1 MKKIIISGGAGFI
14 GSHVVECALENN
26 NQVIVIDNLV
36 SGKLSNL
43 PNDKRVIFYKA
54 DILKDNIEYIFE
66 KENPDYC
73 IHLAAQTSVNYS
85 ESDPIYDAKMNIVS
99 SINLLNLCKKYK
111 IKKFI
116 TASSAAVY
124 GMPEKL
130 PIAENSQ
137 TKPISFYGIS
147 KLTMEKY
154 VEHFQIPYVIFRFS
168 NVYGPRQS
176 SSKESGV
183 IAIFHNAM
191 LNDEQI
197 QIFGDGNQIRD
208 FIFVK
213 DVANIINKSINTNIE
228 NVKCNFS
235 SNTGITINQLFK
247 LMKEMYN
254 YKYDPIYLSPRPGDI
269 KNSILDNSQII
280 KNFPD
285 LKFTDINKGLN
296 MLFEY
301 DRNSKIEIL

>member
-1 MKKIIISGGAGFI
+1 MKKIIITGGAGFI
-14 GSHVVECALENN
+14 GSHVVEFAIENN

-43 PNDKRVIFYKA
+43 PDDKRVVFYQA

-66 KENPDYC
+66 SENPDYC

-85 ESDPIYDAKMNIVS
+85 EADPIYDAQMNILS
-99 SINLLNLCKKYK
+99 SINLLNLCRKYK

-124 GMPEKL
+124 GIPEKL
-130 PIAENSQ
+130 PIDENSQ

-154 VEHFQIPYVIFRFS
+154 IQHFEIPYIIFRFS
-168 NVYGPRQS
+168 NVSGPRQS

-183 IAIFHNAM
+183 IAIFHEAM
-191 LNDEQI
+191 LNSKQI
-197 QIFGDGNQIRD
+197 EIFGDGKQIRD
-208 FIFVK
+208 FVFVK
-213 DVANIINKSINTNIE
+213 DVAAIINKVINTDISNIT
-228 NVKCNFS
+228 CNIS

-254 YKYDPIYLSPRPGDI
+254 YKYDPIYLSPRVGDI
-269 KNSILDNSQII
+269 KNSILDNAQII

-296 MLFEY
+296 VLFEY
-301 DRNSKIEIL
+301 DKNSKIGIL

>member
-14 GSHVVECALENN
+14 GSHVVELALENN
-26 NQVIVIDNLV
+26 NQVVVIDNLV

-43 PNDKRVIFYKA
+43 PNDKRVVFYKA

-66 KENPDYC
+66 KEKPDYY

-85 ESDPIYDAKMNIVS
+85 EADPIYDAQMNILS

-116 TASSAAVY
+116 IASSAAVY
-124 GMPEKL
+124 GIPEKL
-130 PIAENSQ
+130 PIDENSQ
-137 TKPISFYGIS
+137 TNPISFYGIS

-154 VEHFQIPYVIFRFS
+154 IQHFQIPYVIFRFS
-168 NVYGPRQS
+168 NVYGPCQS

-183 IAIFHNAM
+183 IAIFHDAM
-191 LNDEQI
+191 LNNKKIE
-197 QIFGDGNQIRD
+197 IFGDGKQIRD

-213 DVANIINKSINTNIE
+213 DVAVIINKVINTDISNIT
-228 NVKCNFS
+228 CNFS

-247 LMKEMYN
+247 LMKGMYN

>member
-1 MKKIIISGGAGFI
+1 MKKIIITGGAGFI
-14 GSHVVECALENN
+14 GSHVVEFAIENN

-43 PNDKRVIFYKA
+43 PDDKRVVFYQA
-54 DILKDNIEYIFE
+54 DIVKDNIEYIFE
-66 KENPDYC
+66 RENPDYC

-85 ESDPIYDAKMNIVS
+85 EIDPIYDAQMNILG

-111 IKKFI
+111 IKKFV

-124 GMPEKL
+124 GIPEKL

-154 VEHFQIPYVIFRFS
+154 IQHFEIPYIIFRFS

-183 IAIFHNAM
+183 IAIFHDAM
-191 LNDEQI
+191 LNNKQI
-197 QIFGDGNQIRD
+197 EIFGDGTQIRD

-213 DVANIINKSINTNIE
+213 DVAVIINKVINTDISNIT
-228 NVKCNFS
+228 CNFS

-247 LMKEMYN
+247 LMKKMYN
-254 YKYDPIYLSPRPGDI
+254 YKYDPIYLSPRTGDI

>member
-26 NQVIVIDNLV
+26 NQVIVIDNLI

-66 KENPDYC
+66 KEKPDYC

-99 SINLLNLCKKYK
+99 SINLLNLCKKYN

-254 YKYDPIYLSPRPGDI
+254 YKYDPIYLPPRAGDI

-285 LKFTDINKGLN
+285 LKFTDINKGLR

-301 DRNSKIEIL
+301 DRNLKIEIS

>member
-1 MKKIIISGGAGFI
+1 MKKIIITGGAGFI
-14 GSHVVECALENN
+14 GSHVVEFAIENN

-43 PNDKRVIFYKA
+43 PDDKRVVFYQA

-66 KENPDYC
+66 RENPDYC

-85 ESDPIYDAKMNIVS
+85 EIDPIYDAQMNILG

-111 IKKFI
+111 IKKFV

-124 GMPEKL
+124 GIPEKL
-130 PIAENSQ
+130 PIDENSQ

-154 VEHFQIPYVIFRFS
+154 IQHFEIPYIIFRFS

-183 IAIFHNAM
+183 IAIFHDAM
-191 LNDEQI
+191 LNNKQI
-197 QIFGDGNQIRD
+197 EIFGDGTQIRD

-213 DVANIINKSINTNIE
+213 DVAVIINKVINTDISNIT
-228 NVKCNFS
+228 CNFS

-247 LMKEMYN
+247 LMKKMYN
-254 YKYDPIYLSPRPGDI
+254 YKYDPIYLSPRTGDI

>member
-1 MKKIIISGGAGFI
+1 MKKIIITGGAGFI
-14 GSHVVECALENN
+14 GSHVVEFAIENN

-43 PNDKRVIFYKA
+43 PDDKRVVFYQA

-66 KENPDYC
+66 RENPDYC

-85 ESDPIYDAKMNIVS
+85 EADPIYDAQMNILS
-99 SINLLNLCKKYK
+99 SINLLNLCRKYK

-168 NVYGPRQS
+168 NVYGPHQS

-183 IAIFHNAM
+183 IAIFHDAM
-191 LNDEQI
+191 LNNKQI
-197 QIFGDGNQIRD
+197 EIFGDGTQIRD

-213 DVANIINKSINTNIE
+213 DVANIINSVIYSDISNIT
-228 NVKCNFS
+228 CNFS

-254 YKYDPIYLSPRPGDI
+254 YKYDPIYLPPRAGDI

-280 KNFPD
+280 NNFPD
-285 LKFTDINKGLN
+285 LKFTDINKGLR

-301 DRNSKIEIL
+301 DRNLKIEIS

>member
-1 MKKIIISGGAGFI
+1 
-14 GSHVVECALENN
+14 
-26 NQVIVIDNLV
+26 
-36 SGKLSNL
+36 
-43 PNDKRVIFYKA
+43 
-54 DILKDNIEYIFE
+54 
-66 KENPDYC
+66 
-73 IHLAAQTSVNYS
+73 
-85 ESDPIYDAKMNIVS
+85 
-99 SINLLNLCKKYK
+99 
-111 IKKFI
+111 
-116 TASSAAVY
+116 
-124 GMPEKL
+124 
-130 PIAENSQ
+130 
-137 TKPISFYGIS
+137 
-147 KLTMEKY
+147 MEKY

-254 YKYDPIYLSPRPGDI
+254 YKYDPIYLPPRAGDI

-285 LKFTDINKGLN
+285 LKFTDINKGLR

-301 DRNSKIEIL
+301 DRNLKIEIS

>member
-14 GSHVVECALENN
+14 GSHVVELLLKSN
-26 NQVIVIDNLV
+26 NQVVVMDNLK

-43 PNDKRVIFYKA
+43 PNDSRITFYKV
-54 DILKDNIEYIFE
+54 DILKDNLEYIFE
-66 KENPDYC
+66 KEKPDYC
-73 IHLAAQTSVNYS
+73 IHLAAQTSVNNS
-85 ESDPIYDAKMNIVS
+85 EIDPMYDAQMNIIS

-124 GMPEKL
+124 GIPEDL
-130 PIAENSQ
+130 PISENQS

-154 VEHFQIPYVIFRFS
+154 IQHFQIPYVIFRFS

-191 LNDEQI
+191 LNNKQI
-197 QIFGDGNQIRD
+197 EIFGDGNQIRD

-213 DVANIINKSINTNIE
+213 DVANAINKALNSNIS
-228 NVKCNFS
+228 NITCNFS
-235 SNTGITINQLFK
+235 SNTGITINQLFT

-254 YKYDPIYLSPRPGDI
+254 YKYNPIYLPPRAGDI
-269 KNSILDNSQII
+269 KNSILDNS
-280 KNFPD
+280 KATTNFTD
-285 LKFTDINKGLN
+285 LKFTDIKEGLKN
-296 MLFEY
+296 LLEY
-301 DRNSKIEIL
+301 EEKLRIGIL

>member
-1 MKKIIISGGAGFI
+1 MKKIIVSGGAGFI
-14 GSHVVECALENN
+14 GSHVVELLLKSN
-26 NQVIVIDNLV
+26 NQVVVMDNLK

-43 PNDKRVIFYKA
+43 PNDSRITFYKV
-54 DILKDNIEYIFE
+54 DILKDNLEYIFE
-66 KENPDYC
+66 KEKPDYC
-73 IHLAAQTSVNYS
+73 IHLAAQTSVNNS
-85 ESDPIYDAKMNIVS
+85 EIDPMYDAQMNIIS

-124 GMPEKL
+124 GIPEDL
-130 PIAENSQ
+130 PISENQS

-154 VEHFQIPYVIFRFS
+154 IQHFQIPYVIFRFS

-191 LNDEQI
+191 LNNKQI
-197 QIFGDGNQIRD
+197 EIFGDGNQIRD

-213 DVANIINKSINTNIE
+213 DVANAINKALNSNIS
-228 NVKCNFS
+228 NITCNFS
-235 SNTGITINQLFK
+235 SNTGITINQLFT

-254 YKYDPIYLSPRPGDI
+254 YKYNPIYLPPRAGDI
-269 KNSILDNSQII
+269 KNSILDNS
-280 KNFPD
+280 KATTNFTD
-285 LKFTDINKGLN
+285 LKFTDIKEGLKN
-296 MLFEY
+296 LLEY
-301 DRNSKIEIL
+301 EEKLRIGIL

>member
-14 GSHVVECALENN
+14 GSHVVELALENN

-43 PNDKRVIFYKA
+43 PNDKRVVFYKA

-66 KENPDYC
+66 KEKPDYC

-85 ESDPIYDAKMNIVS
+85 EADPIYDAQMNILS

-124 GMPEKL
+124 GIPEKL
-130 PIAENSQ
+130 PIDENSQ

-154 VEHFQIPYVIFRFS
+154 VQHFQIPYVIFRFS

-183 IAIFHNAM
+183 IAIFHDAM
-191 LNDEQI
+191 LNNKQI
-197 QIFGDGNQIRD
+197 EIFGDGTQIRD

-213 DVANIINKSINTNIE
+213 DVAVIINKVINIDISNIT
-228 NVKCNFS
+228 CNFS

-247 LMKEMYN
+247 LMKKMYN

>member
-14 GSHVVECALENN
+14 GSHVVELALENN
-26 NQVIVIDNLV
+26 NQVVVIDNLV

-43 PNDKRVIFYKA
+43 PNDKRIAFYKA
-54 DILKDNIEYIFE
+54 DILKDKIDYIFE
-66 KENPDYC
+66 KEKPDYC

-85 ESDPIYDAKMNIVS
+85 ETEPIYDAQMNILS

-111 IKKFI
+111 IKKFV

-124 GMPEKL
+124 GIPEKL
-130 PIAENSQ
+130 PITEHSQ

-147 KLTMEKY
+147 KLTMERY
-154 VEHFQIPYVIFRFS
+154 IQHFQIPYVIFRFS

-183 IAIFHNAM
+183 IAIFHDAM
-191 LNDEQI
+191 LNNKQI
-197 QIFGDGNQIRD
+197 EIFGDGKQIRD

-213 DVANIINKSINTNIE
+213 DVANIINKVIDSDISNIT
-228 NVKCNFS
+228 CNFS

-247 LMKEMYN
+247 LMKAMYN
-254 YKYDPIYLSPRPGDI
+254 YKYDPIYLSPRAGDI
-269 KNSILDNSQII
+269 KNSILDNSQIVMH
-280 KNFPD
+280 FPD

-296 MLFEY
+296 TLFEY

>member
-14 GSHVVECALENN
+14 GSHVVELLLKSN
-26 NQVIVIDNLV
+26 NQVVVMDNLK

-43 PNDKRVIFYKA
+43 PNDSRITFYKV
-54 DILKDNIEYIFE
+54 DILKDNLEYIFE
-66 KENPDYC
+66 KEKPDYC
-73 IHLAAQTSVNYS
+73 IHLAAQTSVNNS
-85 ESDPIYDAKMNIVS
+85 EIDPMYDAQMNIIS

-124 GMPEKL
+124 GIPEDL
-130 PIAENSQ
+130 PISENQS

-154 VEHFQIPYVIFRFS
+154 IQHFQIPYVIFRFS

-191 LNDEQI
+191 LNNKQI
-197 QIFGDGNQIRD
+197 EIFGDGNQIRD

-213 DVANIINKSINTNIE
+213 DVANAINKALNSNIS
-228 NVKCNFS
+228 NITCNFS
-235 SNTGITINQLFK
+235 SNTGITINQLFT

-254 YKYDPIYLSPRPGDI
+254 YKYNPIYLPPRAGDI
-269 KNSILDNSQII
+269 TNSILDNS
-280 KNFPD
+280 KATTNFTD
-285 LKFTDINKGLN
+285 LKFTDIKEGLKN
-296 MLFEY
+296 LLEY
-301 DRNSKIEIL
+301 EEKLRIGIL